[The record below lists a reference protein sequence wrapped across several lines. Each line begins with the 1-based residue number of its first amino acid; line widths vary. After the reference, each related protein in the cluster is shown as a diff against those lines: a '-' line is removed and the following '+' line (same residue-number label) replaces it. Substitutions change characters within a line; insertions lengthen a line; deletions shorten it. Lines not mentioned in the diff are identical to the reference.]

1 MAIDSRTEMSA
12 DETAAFLGRQ
22 ETGVLAL
29 ARADEPY
36 AIPVSYGFDAGR
48 RRFFLRLVSTPDSE
62 KRRFLASE
70 PTARLVVYEGED
82 AVGGD
87 VAPDVGDDVGD
98 GNAADDVGDG
108 DAADEVSDGGGHSE
122 IYRSVVA
129 VGTLQH
135 VDPAALTVEDI
146 EQYGSAERPLFEIW
160 PHQKGDLDIELY
172 TLTPE
177 RLSGRLVEVDRGAGG

>member
-48 RRFFLRLVSTPDSE
+48 RRFYLRLVSTPDSE

-82 AVGGD
+82 VGG
-87 VAPDVGDDVGD
+87 VGDLGDHDAGDADVD
-98 GNAADDVGDG
+98 IAEVGDG
-108 DAADEVSDGGGHSE
+108 DGHAE